1 MLIFL
6 VLCIA
11 VCNVVLCVS
20 IKTSFLMILLVC
32 DDGDVC
38 VCRNCWANEDDWLM
52 CVAGDEK
59 WRRSTGSVWW
69 VCRRRPSCWLQR
81 TAADTQPRLL
91 SRSRL
96 TSDGRW
102 LVIWTLLS
110 RAECNGLDRAQLL
123 TCLVMCSVHNFIMN
137 DWLMTVFSKRDRNQ
151 FELCVFLELGK
162 SHSFDLETCRSLLSM
177 LDVS

>member
-20 IKTSFLMILLVC
+20 IWDVVSDAFTGLCF
-32 DDGDVC
+32 GDVC
-38 VCRNCWANEDDWLM
+38 VCRNRWANEDDWLM

-69 VCRRRPSCWLQR
+69 VCRRRPSCRLQR

-91 SRSRL
+91 TRSRL

-110 RAECNGLDRAQLL
+110 VNWLDRTQLL
-123 TCLVMCSVHNFIMN
+123 TCLVMCSVRS
-137 DWLMTVFSKRDRNQ
+137 FSVKVKTWQ
-151 FELCVFLELGK
+151 KSVWVVCVLELGK

-177 LDVS
+177 LDVSSLSRICNC